1 MNYTTT
7 AAAVL
12 AGMCAGV
19 YMAIS
24 GELWPLFIAFCL
36 FVMAALLDEMQRKE
50 RRGNHEAKRN

>member
-1 MNYTTT
+1 MNHTTT
-7 AAAVL
+7 AAALL
-12 AGMCAGV
+12 AGMAGGI

-24 GELWPLFIAFCL
+24 GELWPLVIAFCL